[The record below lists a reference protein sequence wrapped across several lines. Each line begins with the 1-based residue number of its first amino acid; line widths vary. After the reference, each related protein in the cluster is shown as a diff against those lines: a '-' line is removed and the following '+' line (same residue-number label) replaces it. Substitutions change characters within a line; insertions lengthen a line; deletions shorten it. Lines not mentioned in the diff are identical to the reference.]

1 MNTAPIEARQQSNP
15 AQKPLPTNE
24 VTKPT
29 STQFVHVEKN
39 LASLGF
45 FTPSTKKIKG
55 AKKKIILFN
64 REVDGKNAELRA
76 VILPSAEY
84 GLPVTSDQDKY
95 LALQKIITEI
105 RQRFGVVTNPIGFTS
120 AQLLRILG
128 LKVQAGKNYDEIVDW
143 AKRMT
148 LTGICSEGVV
158 YFAGKK
164 TWASDTFHVFERF
177 VSYGKEMPDGATA
190 DRNYVWLSDW
200 QLENINHNFLFPI
213 DFEDYKRLK
222 NHIAKALVPLFQ
234 IWLYATRAGGC
245 FEKRYDDLCQILNI
259 RQYPQLSR
267 IKEKLEPSLQELVAH
282 GYLSKW
288 LIRQTSN
295 GAGYK
300 IAFYHGEKF
309 LRDQKNRLA
318 QKEKSPPTQ
327 RTTREAIAEPTDLPV
342 DVDQELLAEMVRR
355 GISEKTSREL
365 LNGLAIGQQIMDQL
379 EWGDYQIRQAPRG
392 KFYNPSG
399 LYIRLIRENIKP
411 PENFESSR
419 KRQLREAADR
429 AWHQEQEEKA
439 RLELVYI
446 EYRDQTVER
455 YIQKNYSKEFYAS
468 SVRAKKLE
476 LLAQDKRLR
485 ETWNDE
491 TLTRVAERR
500 LRQDIAVR
508 IPLLTMEEFRN
519 QQKGRRSEQELL
531 PGFVSAQS
539 LRT

>member
-1 MNTAPIEARQQSNP
+1 MNSAPIEEKEQARPQQK
-15 AQKPLPTNE
+15 ALPKNE
-24 VTKPT
+24 STKSP
-29 STQFVHVEKN
+29 STQFIHVEKN

-55 AKKKIILFN
+55 AKKKIILFS
-64 REVDGKNAELRA
+64 RDGGGRNAQLRA

-95 LALQKIITEI
+95 LALQKIITDI
-105 RQRFGVVTNPIGFTS
+105 RQRFGVVTNPVGFTS

-177 VSYGKEMPDGATA
+177 VSYGKEMPDGTIAN
-190 DRNYVWLSDW
+190 RNYVWLSEW

-213 DFEDYKRLK
+213 DFEAYKRLK
-222 NHIAKALVPLFQ
+222 NHIAKALVPLLQ

-259 RQYPQLSR
+259 RQYPQPSR
-267 IKEKLEPSLQELVAH
+267 IKEKLEPSLRELVAH

-288 LIRQTSN
+288 LICETSS
-295 GAGYK
+295 GGGYK
-300 IAFYHGEKF
+300 IVFYHGDKF
-309 LRDQKNRLA
+309 LRDQKSRLA
-318 QKEKSPPTQ
+318 QKDHSPPPQETASDA
-327 RTTREAIAEPTDLPV
+327 TAKTADLPGE
-342 DVDQELLAEMVRR
+342 VDQELLAEMIKR
-355 GISEKTSREL
+355 GISEKTSHDL
-365 LNGLAIGQQIMDQL
+365 LAGVAIGQQILDQL

-392 KFYNPSG
+392 KFYNPAG
-399 LYIRLIRENIKP
+399 LYIRLIRENVKP

-419 KRQLREAADR
+419 KRQVREAADR

-439 RLELVYI
+439 RLEVAYI
-446 EYRDQTVER
+446 EYRDQTIER

-468 SVRAKKLE
+468 SAKEVE
-476 LLAQDKRLR
+476 LLKQDRQLKDK
-485 ETWNDE
+485 WNDQ
-491 TLTRVAERR
+491 TLTHIAERR
-500 LRQDIAVR
+500 LRQDIAAR
-508 IPLLTMEEFRN
+508 IPLLSFEEFYNR
-519 QQKGRRSEQELL
+519 QRHEREASQESL
-531 PGFVSAQS
+531 PCFFNAH
-539 LRT
+539 